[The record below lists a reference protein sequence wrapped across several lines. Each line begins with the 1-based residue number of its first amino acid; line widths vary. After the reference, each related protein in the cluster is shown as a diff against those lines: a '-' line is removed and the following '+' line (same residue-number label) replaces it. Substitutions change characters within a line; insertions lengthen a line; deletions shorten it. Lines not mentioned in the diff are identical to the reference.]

1 MAMDLCATI
10 TKASNLP
17 MNSCLKYLFI
27 TLLLTTGKLAAQ
39 STTSDCRMAPEQILP
54 IIDRYNP
61 FFTDHTWEDDT
72 KTETARLD
80 PSRVV
85 VIKQKACLRH
95 HVLFAMHVD
104 PSEIEDNDRFWIS
117 EMLVMLKRVYFN
129 DPTYV
134 EYKKNFEKEYIR
146 QFLANGLNNTF
157 TFPLDDRTFI
167 CRIDKGD
174 WGAKVRL
181 ESVKFLLK
189 EKVHQPGIAREKD
202 DGWYNGKKTQ

>member
-1 MAMDLCATI
+1 MVMDRSGI
-10 TKASNLP
+10 IIKVFNLP
-17 MNSCLKYLFI
+17 MNSLLKYLLVA
-27 TLLLTTGKLAAQ
+27 LLLPFGFVSAQTGKE
-39 STTSDCRMAPEQILP
+39 DCRMTADQILP

-61 FFTDHTWEDDT
+61 FFTDHTWEDET
-72 KTETARLD
+72 KTETGRLD
-80 PSRVV
+80 PARVI

-129 DPTYV
+129 DPTYP

-146 QFLANGLNNTF
+146 QFLAAGLNSTF
-157 TFPLDDRTFI
+157 TFPVNDRTFI

-174 WGAKVRL
+174 WGAKVKL
-181 ESVKFLLK
+181 ESVRFILK

-202 DGWYNGKKTQ
+202 DGWYINKKAQ

>member
-1 MAMDLCATI
+1 
-10 TKASNLP
+10 
-17 MNSCLKYLFI
+17 MNSSLKYLW
-27 TLLLTTGKLAAQ
+27 LLLLVLGAGRLCAQ
-39 STTSDCRMAPEQILP
+39 EEDCRMTPDQLLP

-61 FFTDHTWEDDT
+61 FFTDHTWEDDA

-80 PSRVV
+80 PARVV

-95 HVLFAMHVD
+95 HVLFAMHID

-129 DPTYV
+129 DPVYA
-134 EYKKNFEKEYIR
+134 EYKKAFEKEYIR
-146 QFLANGLNNTF
+146 QFLAAGLNTTF
-157 TFPLDDRTFI
+157 NFPVNDRTFI

-181 ESVKFLLK
+181 ESVRFILK
-189 EKVHQPGIAREKD
+189 ERVLQPGIAREKD
-202 DGWYNGKKTQ
+202 DGWYINKKSN

>member
-1 MAMDLCATI
+1 
-10 TKASNLP
+10 
-17 MNSCLKYLFI
+17 MNSPIKYLCLAV
-27 TLLLTTGKLAAQ
+27 LLFAGRALAQ
-39 STTSDCRMAPEQILP
+39 GDDCRMKPEQIVP

-61 FFTDHTWEDDT
+61 FFTDHTWEDED
-72 KTETARLD
+72 KTETARFD

-117 EMLVMLKRVYFN
+117 EMLMMMKRVYFN
-129 DPTYV
+129 DPEYA
-134 EYKKNFEKEYIR
+134 EYKKSFEKEYIR
-146 QFLANGLNNTF
+146 QFLAAGLNTTF
-157 TFPLDDRTFI
+157 TFPVDDRTFI

-174 WGAKVRL
+174 WGAKVKL

-189 EKVHQPGIAREKD
+189 EHVVQPGISRDKD
-202 DGWYNGKKTQ
+202 DGWYINKKNN